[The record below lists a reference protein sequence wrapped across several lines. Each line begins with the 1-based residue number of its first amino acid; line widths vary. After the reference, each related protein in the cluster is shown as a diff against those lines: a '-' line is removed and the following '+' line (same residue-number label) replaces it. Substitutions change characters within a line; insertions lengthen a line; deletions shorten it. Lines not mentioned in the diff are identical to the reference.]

1 MKPFLAKNFLNIS
14 NSLKTMKRLILGLSL
29 LGTFVFLSPELKAQE
44 MGGDGSGGGSEC
56 KTEVLR

>member
-1 MKPFLAKNFLNIS
+1 
-14 NSLKTMKRLILGLSL
+14 MKRLILGLSL